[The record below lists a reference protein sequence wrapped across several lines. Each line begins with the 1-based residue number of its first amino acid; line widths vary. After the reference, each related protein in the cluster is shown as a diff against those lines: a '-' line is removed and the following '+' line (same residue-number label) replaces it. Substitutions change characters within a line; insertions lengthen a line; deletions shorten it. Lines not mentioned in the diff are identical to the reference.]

1 MPGFHVSVT
10 YLPYFFAP
18 GELGAEF
25 QHAIFTE
32 ALRHGFMVPPTIV
45 GSLMLVSTSSQRLE
59 DYQVFVRAQSYLLPW
74 DGAACECLGP
84 ISQTD
89 RLFPIPMPAVGAPWW
104 NQRDA
109 AILTL
114 QLARFYGVPCKVH
127 YYFANYQGGVDCY
140 AQDGQYFVDGT
151 EYLHYAVRDISEPT
165 DYFKARDYVYQG
177 KVVHEEWKRH
187 YRV

>member
-1 MPGFHVSVT
+1 MPGYHVSVT
-10 YLPYFFAP
+10 YLPYVFAP

-45 GSLMLVSTSSQRLE
+45 GSLMFVSTSSQLLE

-89 RLFPIPMPAVGAPWW
+89 RLFPIPMPAAGAPWW

-114 QLARFYGVPCKVH
+114 ELARFYGVPCKAH

-140 AQDGQYFVDGT
+140 VQDGQYFVDGT
-151 EYLHYAVRDISEPT
+151 EYLHYAVRDISEPS
-165 DYFKARDYVYQG
+165 DYNKARDYVYQG
-177 KVVHEEWKRH
+177 KVVYEEWKRH